1 MALVLCAGIDPVLV
15 KTRQLILER
24 AGHTVIPA
32 LDEEAMLAAC
42 EQHLFDVA
50 VIGQRVSPKIK
61 RRILSLL
68 RELSPT
74 TKVLEMYLVSTGR
87 VLEDADSWL
96 EAPVAVPQEFAER
109 VAALA
114 EKP

>member
-32 LDEEAMLAAC
+32 LDEKAMLAAC
-42 EQHLFDVA
+42 EEHVFDVA

-61 RRILSLL
+61 RRIL
-68 RELSPT
+68 
-74 TKVLEMYLVSTGR
+74 
-87 VLEDADSWL
+87 
-96 EAPVAVPQEFAER
+96 
-109 VAALA
+109 
-114 EKP
+114 